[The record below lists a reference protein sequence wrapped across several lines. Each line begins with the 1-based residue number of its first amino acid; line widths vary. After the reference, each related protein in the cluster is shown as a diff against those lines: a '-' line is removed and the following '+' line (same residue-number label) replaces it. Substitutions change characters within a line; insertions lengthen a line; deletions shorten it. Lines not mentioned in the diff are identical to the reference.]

1 MLKILKIGIIFLLL
15 SNCGYVP
22 MYANQQ
28 DLDFNIKVKSLEGEK
43 DINIILSQK
52 LNRYQKEN
60 KNKSYDVE
68 IISDYEK
75 NSLTKDESGNTTNF
89 RLILEIDFI
98 INLNGIP
105 ETLTYKETFDMKKD
119 ATLFDESN
127 YENTLK
133 KEMTDLILQ
142 KFITQILTI
151 Q

>member
-89 RLILEIDFI
+89 RLILEIDFK

-105 ETLTYKETFDMKKD
+105 ETLNFKETFDMKKD

>member
-105 ETLTYKETFDMKKD
+105 ETLTFKEIFDMKKD

>member
-1 MLKILKIGIIFLLL
+1 MLKIFKIGIIYLLL

-28 DLDFNIKVKSLEGEK
+28 DLDFNIKVISLEGEK
-43 DINIILSQK
+43 DINVILAQK
-52 LNRYQKEN
+52 LNRYQVEN
-60 KNKSYDVE
+60 KNKSYDVR

-89 RLILEIDFI
+89 RLTLEIDFTI
-98 INLNGIP
+98 NIKGTKNLNF
-105 ETLTYKETFDMKKD
+105 KETFDMKKD
-119 ATLFDESN
+119 AILFDENN
-127 YENTLK
+127 YENALK
-133 KEMTDLILQ
+133 REMIDLILQ

>member
-1 MLKILKIGIIFLLL
+1 MLKILKIGIIYLLL

-28 DLDFNIKVKSLEGEK
+28 DLDFNIKVISLEGEK
-43 DINIILSQK
+43 DINTILTQK
-52 LNRYQKEN
+52 LNRYQVED
-60 KNKSYDVE
+60 KNKSYDVK

-89 RLILEIDFI
+89 RLVLEIDFI
-98 INLNGIP
+98 INVNGVLKTLNF
-105 ETLTYKETFDMKKD
+105 KETFDIKKE

-127 YENTLK
+127 YENALK

>member
-28 DLDFNIKVKSLEGEK
+28 DLDFNINVIGLEGEK
-43 DINIILSQK
+43 DINIVLAQK
-52 LNRYQKEN
+52 LSRYQSEN
-60 KNKSYDVE
+60 KNKSYEVK
-68 IISDYEK
+68 IISNYEK

-89 RLILEIDFI
+89 RLTLEIDFI

-105 ETLTYKETFDMKKD
+105 ETLNFKETFDMKKD

>member
-1 MLKILKIGIIFLLL
+1 MLKIFKIGIIYLLL

-28 DLDFNIKVKSLEGEK
+28 DLDFNIKVISLEGEK
-43 DINIILSQK
+43 DINTILTQK
-52 LNRYQKEN
+52 LNRYQVED
-60 KNKSYDVE
+60 KNKSYDVK

-89 RLILEIDFI
+89 RLVLEIDFI
-98 INLNGIP
+98 INVNGVLKTLNF
-105 ETLTYKETFDMKKD
+105 KEAFDIKKE

-127 YENTLK
+127 YENALK

>member
-28 DLDFNIKVKSLEGEK
+28 DLDFDIKVVSLKGEK
-43 DINIILSQK
+43 DINIILAQK
-52 LNRYQKEN
+52 LSRYQSEN
-60 KNKSYDVE
+60 SKKLYEVQ
-68 IISDYEK
+68 IISDYK
-75 NSLTKDESGNTTNF
+75 KDSLTKDESGNTTNF

-98 INLNGIP
+98 ININGVSKTINFT
-105 ETLTYKETFDMKKD
+105 EILDMKKD

-127 YENTLK
+127 YENALK
-133 KEMTDLILQ
+133 KEMIDLILQ
-142 KFITQILTI
+142 KFISQMLTI

>member
-1 MLKILKIGIIFLLL
+1 MLKILKIGIIYLLL

-28 DLDFNIKVKSLEGEK
+28 DLDFNIKVISLEGEK
-43 DINIILSQK
+43 DINVILAQK
-52 LNRYQKEN
+52 LNRYQVEN
-60 KNKSYDVE
+60 KNKSYDVR

-89 RLILEIDFI
+89 RLTLEIDFTI
-98 INLNGIP
+98 NINGTKNLNF
-105 ETLTYKETFDMKKD
+105 KETFDMKKD
-119 ATLFDESN
+119 ATLFDENN
-127 YENTLK
+127 YENALK
-133 KEMTDLILQ
+133 REMIDLILQ

>member
-1 MLKILKIGIIFLLL
+1 MLKILKIGIIYLLL

-28 DLDFNIKVKSLEGEK
+28 DLNFNIKVISLEGEK
-43 DINIILSQK
+43 DINTILTQK
-52 LNRYQKEN
+52 LNRYQVED
-60 KNKSYDVE
+60 KNKSYDVK

-89 RLILEIDFI
+89 RLVLEIDFI
-98 INLNGIP
+98 INVNGVLKTLNF
-105 ETLTYKETFDMKKD
+105 KETFDIKKE

-127 YENTLK
+127 YENALK

>member
-1 MLKILKIGIIFLLL
+1 MLKIFKIGIIYLLL

-28 DLDFNIKVKSLEGEK
+28 DLDFNIKVISLEGEK
-43 DINIILSQK
+43 DINTILTQK
-52 LNRYQKEN
+52 LNRYQVED
-60 KNKSYDVE
+60 KNKSYDVK

-89 RLILEIDFI
+89 RLVLEIDFI
-98 INLNGIP
+98 INVNGVLKTLNF
-105 ETLTYKETFDMKKD
+105 KETFDIKKE

-127 YENTLK
+127 YENALK

>member
-1 MLKILKIGIIFLLL
+1 MLKIFKIGIIFLLL

-105 ETLTYKETFDMKKD
+105 ETLTFKEIFDMKKD

>member
-105 ETLTYKETFDMKKD
+105 ETLNFKETFDMKKD

>member
-28 DLDFNIKVKSLEGEK
+28 DLDFNINVIGLEGEK
-43 DINIILSQK
+43 DINIVLAQK
-52 LNRYQKEN
+52 LSRYQSEN
-60 KNKSYDVE
+60 KNKSYEVK
-68 IISDYEK
+68 IISNYEK

-105 ETLTYKETFDMKKD
+105 ETLNFKETFDMKKD

-142 KFITQILTI
+142 KFIAQILTI